1 MNLFL
6 FVVPSTEASVEELRV
21 HWFPQSSGLGQVVS
35 MRDAIASPELEPFIG
50 TVDGRTLLISS
61 SVVDGLCIHVGGGG
75 VVERRWKNLWC
86 FVRVGDG
93 VSRGD
98 YRHQFVRMVRGVV
111 VRSCDWGSDRA
122 PLANGPI
129 LEEERTILDKAKGAI
144 GLTDF
149 WADYSRAPTLAA
161 KRQKERR
168 AQLKRLRAEEQSYAR
183 SKMKSVANKGRSI
196 SSVSSELKSALAP
209 FEKLFGNRGVLEDF
223 VRENPRLSED
233 ATLASIDGDVS
244 ESRPVDVRQ
253 NQVATVL
260 LRGLISEALGK
271 DCDSE
276 KFLSLKLQRVEGV
289 EL

>member
-86 FVRVGDG
+86 FVRAG
-93 VSRGD
+93 VSRDD
-98 YRHQFVRMVRGVV
+98 YRHQFVRMVGGVV
-111 VRSCDWGSDRA
+111 VRSCDWGHDQA
-122 PLANGPI
+122 PLANGQI
-129 LEEERTILDKAKGAI
+129 LKEERSVLNKEKGAM
-144 GLTDF
+144 GLADF

-161 KRQKERR
+161 KRQKDRR

-183 SKMKSVANKGRSI
+183 SQMTSVANKGRRI
-196 SSVSSELKSALAP
+196 SLVSSELKSALAP

-223 VRENPRLSED
+223 VRKNPQLLED
-233 ATLASIDGDVS
+233 AAVASIDGDAN
-244 ESRPVDVRQ
+244 EPRPVDVRQ
-253 NQVATVL
+253 HQVAAVL

-271 DCDSE
+271 DCDGE
-276 KFLSLKLQRVEGV
+276 EFLSLKLQRVESA
-289 EL
+289 EI